1 MLAGLFSIFDQT
13 GAQLTQ
19 TKEWRLRWW
28 EIIQEHTLNGPY
40 FWTGKGFG
48 INLADADGFQQPNS
62 AGAPPLRD
70 PHSVHLTILARAG
83 VPGLALWFALLVSWS
98 WLLLVTMRQAR
109 VKGDR
114 QWADVLLFLWGY
126 AVAIVVESSFDIG
139 LAGPMMGIPFWCLI
153 GLGIAAATIYRS
165 RPSGAARVSRPAR

>member
-1 MLAGLFSIFDQT
+1 MSPPPDDQS

-28 EIIQEHTLNGPY
+28 EIIQDHTLNGPY

-48 INLADADGFQQPNS
+48 INLADSDGFQHPNS
-62 AGAPPLRD
+62 SDGPPLRD

-83 VPGLALWFALLVSWS
+83 VPGLALWFAFLGAWS
-98 WLLLVTMRQAR
+98 WLLLGTMRAAQLR
-109 VKGDR
+109 GER
-114 QWADVLLFLWGY
+114 RWADVLLFLFGY
-126 AVAIVVESSFDIG
+126 VLAIVVESSFDIG

-153 GLGIAAATIYRS
+153 GLGIGAAMIYRA
-165 RPSGAARVSRPAR
+165 RPVAPAPNGARVGA